1 MAVPAIFMLGLWIVT
16 QFVNG
21 VGSIAATEETG
32 GGGVAYMAHIGGF
45 AAGLVLVKLFAA
57 GRPRRRVFA

>member
-1 MAVPAIFMLGLWIVT
+1 
-16 QFVNG
+16 
-21 VGSIAATEETG
+21 
-32 GGGVAYMAHIGGF
+32 MAHIGGF